1 MIKNKTILLICKE
14 TFSFTM
20 YFLGK
25 QLKKNNK
32 VHYFF
37 IHNSEVFTKDHFNK
51 DTYFYFKNKI
61 DNKNIHDVNDLN
73 IKFLKNRKKYL
84 LILIV

>member
-25 QLKKNNK
+25 ELEKNNK
-32 VHYFF
+32 V
-37 IHNSEVFTKDHFNK
+37 ISN
-51 DTYFYFKNKI
+51 
-61 DNKNIHDVNDLN
+61 
-73 IKFLKNRKKYL
+73 LKKKKKKYL